1 MTLPGLLPSRSS
13 GRLSTWGAVLLPL
26 LTLATAARAAPASK
40 VAIRSGDAA
49 PVVARAPARWG
60 CRLAATPTGV
70 LFVDRARTAVVLKE
84 GETVRAVAHV
94 GDRVPGGTLAEVCE
108 AAAAPG
114 GAVVFRALLAEP
126 VGGARREGLFL
137 QPGGGAAFEALLVSG
152 QGLDLSGGT
161 ATVGRISGPAV
172 DGAGRIV
179 VGVDFVEPVAALLR
193 LSPGSPPEILVQT
206 GDPLAGGTFRRSL
219 TAPAAGADGTVVFA
233 AALASGM
240 ELVAAL
246 LPSGTPVV
254 LFLGAAAPGDPVPS
268 VSIAP
273 PAINA
278 AGEVAFLWE
287 VAGQIRVQRVGG
299 GISETVA
306 EPGSPAPGGE
316 TFVEITDLAPALT
329 GDGGVVFG
337 AHLSNGVAG
346 VYLDRDGPLPIAE
359 AGGEAADGETFVAFE
374 VAGAQATPAIA
385 ADGSILFSAADT
397 LGEAL
402 FARSVGP
409 PRAVLRARAPLA
421 IPARFVSCI
430 EPVFPF
436 LGGGPFLTAGGRMIF
451 DARITTGARG
461 LFVRER
467 DGRLSPAVMDGD
479 PAPGGGHLDGQFFSF
494 HTMNDSGRFAFL
506 GAAPDTA
513 AGNSLVLYY
522 GGGDAGPPH
531 RVIGIGDLL
540 PGAPGAVTGFQPP
553 SRVNVRGE
561 LAVPVFA
568 PDGRVILL
576 GYDGANL
583 FRVAGPGDGLPGGGL
598 IQSVF
603 TGAPVARLSLPP
615 LLDDAGVV
623 TYGAIAE
630 DGTGALYEAPLRAGG
645 AAAAARILS
654 EGAPLE
660 GGIVSPF
667 ELQMFDRDAQG
678 GLALQAVYDP
688 SSLFGTFLEENGSL
702 ALVARRPDP
711 VGEVG
716 SVQLVRPRLA
726 LAGMGRL
733 VHGALLTSG
742 ADTLLLREPPPPE
755 TPASRG
761 SQPRQEGIPVTSVLA
776 ATGQPAPDGGNYLW
790 FQSGGRTTARLASD
804 GAGLLA
810 IPAAT
815 DAGPQEIVLID
826 LNPNAP
832 PSADAGPDQVVECG
846 GPDGARLPLDG
857 RRSSDPDGDL
867 LTYVWSGPFGTVT
880 GAQPTVTL
888 PLGTSTVTLVVS
900 DDGAESPPDT
910 VLIEVR
916 DTLAPSITAQAV
928 PSVIWPP
935 HGDLVPIEF
944 VIAVSD
950 LCDPEPRIALLGV
963 SIVDS
968 KGADPAAD
976 IADATI
982 GTDDRF
988 IRVRAKR
995 SGGSGGRTYTATYG
1009 VTDASGNGSLASASL
1024 LVPSSKGGK

>member
-1 MTLPGLLPSRSS
+1 MTLPGLLSSRSPR
-13 GRLSTWGAVLLPL
+13 RLRTWGAVLLPL
-26 LTLATAARAAPASK
+26 LPLAADARAAPASK
-40 VAIRSGDAA
+40 VAVRSGDEA
-49 PVVARAPARWG
+49 PVVARAPALWG

-70 LFVDRARTAVVLKE
+70 LFVDRARTGLFLKE
-84 GETVRAVAHV
+84 GDSVRAVAHV

-108 AAAAPG
+108 AAAPD

-126 VGGARREGLFL
+126 AGVARREGLFR
-137 QPGGGAAFEALLVSG
+137 QPAAGAGFETLLVTG
-152 QGLDLSGGT
+152 QGVDLSGGT

-172 DGAGRIV
+172 DGAGRV
-179 VGVDFVEPVAALLR
+179 VVAVDFVESVAALLR

-219 TAPAAGADGTVVFA
+219 TAPAAGADGSIVFT
-233 AALASGM
+233 AALASGT

-246 LPSGTPVV
+246 PPSGTPVV

-278 AGEVAFLWE
+278 AGQVAFLWA
-287 VAGQIRVQRVGG
+287 VAGQIRVQRVGA

-329 GDGGVVFG
+329 GNGGVVFG
-337 AHLSNGVAG
+337 AHRSSGVAG
-346 VYLDRDGPLPIAE
+346 IYLDRDGPLPIAE
-359 AGGEAADGETFVAFE
+359 AGGEAADGETFVEFE
-374 VAGAQATPAIA
+374 VAGPQATPAIA
-385 ADGSILFSAADT
+385 ADGSILFAAADT

-402 FARSVGP
+402 FSRSAGP
-409 PRAVLRARAPLA
+409 PRAVLRAGATLP
-421 IPARFVSCI
+421 IPARFVSFL
-430 EPVFPF
+430 ETVFPF
-436 LGGGPFLTAGGRMIF
+436 LGGGPFLTAEGRTIF

-461 LFVRER
+461 LFMRER
-467 DGRLSPAVMDGD
+467 DGRLSAAVMDGD
-479 PAPGGGHLDGQFFSF
+479 PAPGGGHFGGQFLSF
-494 HTMNDSGRFAFL
+494 HTMNDSGRVAFL

-513 AGNSLVLYY
+513 AGTSLVLYY
-522 GGGDAGPPH
+522 GGGDAGPLH

-540 PGAPGAVTGFQPP
+540 PGEPGAVTGFQPP
-553 SRVNVRGE
+553 SRVNAHGE
-561 LAVPVFA
+561 VAVPVFA

-603 TGAPVARLSLPP
+603 TGAPQARLSLPP

-645 AAAAARILS
+645 AAAAAIVLA

-660 GGIVSPF
+660 GGVLSPF
-667 ELQMFDRDAQG
+667 EIQMLDRDAQA
-678 GLALQAVYDP
+678 GLALQAVYD
-688 SSLFGTFLEENGSL
+688 SSGLFGTFLEENGAL

-711 VGEVG
+711 VGEVDT
-716 SVQLVRPRLA
+716 VHLVRPRLA
-726 LAGMGRL
+726 LAGAGRL

-742 ADTLLLREPPPPE
+742 VDTLLLREPPPE
-755 TPASRG
+755 TAAGRG
-761 SQPRQEGIPVTSVLA
+761 AKPRQEGVPMTSVLA
-776 ATGQPAPDGGNYLW
+776 ATGQAAPDGGRYLA
-790 FQSGGRTTARLASD
+790 FQSGARTTARLASD

-810 IPAAT
+810 IAAAT
-815 DAGPQEIVLID
+815 DAGPQEIVLIN

-832 PSADAGPDQVVECG
+832 PAADAGPGQVVECG
-846 GPDGARLPLDG
+846 GPDGAQVSLDG

-867 LTYVWSGPFGTVT
+867 LTYVWTGPFGTVT

-888 PLGTSTVTLVVS
+888 PLGTNTVTLVVR
-900 DDGAESPPDT
+900 DDEAESPPDT

-916 DTLAPSITAQAV
+916 DTLPPGITAQAV

-935 HGDLVPIEF
+935 HGDLVPVEF

-950 LCDPEPRIALLGV
+950 LCDPAPRVTLLGV
-963 SIVDS
+963 SIIDS
-968 KGADPAAD
+968 KGADPASD
-976 IADATI
+976 IADAAI

-995 SGGSGGRTYTATYG
+995 SGGIGGRTYTATYG
-1009 VTDASGNGSLASASL
+1009 VTDASSNGGLASASV
-1024 LVPSSKGGK
+1024 LVPSSQGGK